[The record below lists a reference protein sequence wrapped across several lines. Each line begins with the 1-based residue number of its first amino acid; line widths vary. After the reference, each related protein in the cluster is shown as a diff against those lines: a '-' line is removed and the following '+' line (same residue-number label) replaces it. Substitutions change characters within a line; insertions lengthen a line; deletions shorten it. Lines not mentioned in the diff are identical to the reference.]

1 MITIGVDIGQKHEPT
16 AVAVVERD
24 DRRGSPSRTEH
35 HYLVRHLDRL
45 SSGTSY
51 PEAAQWLA
59 RVAAGVR
66 NRAEHGPTIY
76 VDLTGLGQPVLD
88 LLRDEGVPS
97 PLYGVH
103 FTHGDRRTREGRRI
117 TLGKAFL
124 VTRLQT
130 LLQSGRIHL
139 PRTAEAEV
147 LATELLDYE
156 IEVTDDANERYGAFR
171 VGSHDDLVT
180 ALGLAVHRQTSS
192 RLAWLRG

>member
-1 MITIGVDIGQKHEPT
+1 M
-16 AVAVVERD
+16 AVVERD
-24 DRRGSPSRTEH
+24 DRRGSPDRTEH

-59 RVAAGVR
+59 RVAAGAR
-66 NRAEHGPTIY
+66 SRAEHGPTIY

-88 LLRDEGVPS
+88 LLRDEGVGS

-139 PRTAEAEV
+139 PRTTEAEV
-147 LATELLDYE
+147 LAAELLDYE
-156 IEVTDDANERYGAFR
+156 IEVTDDANDRYGAFR

-180 ALGLAVHRQTSS
+180 ALGLAVHRRTSG